1 MGPGNEAT
9 TGSQCGL
16 VLSVSI
22 SCVSVAEHVTKLTSG
37 FFLSSRSVLY
47 LPVQFPG
54 EVINYWL
61 QHSLIIFIIP
71 PYLIYIWGML
81 TAGYEG
87 EGVPL

>member
-9 TGSQCGL
+9 TGSHCGL

-22 SCVSVAEHVTKLTSG
+22 SYVSVAEHVTKLTSCL
-37 FFLSSRSVLY
+37 FLSSRSVLY
-47 LPVQFPG
+47 IPVQFPG

-61 QHSLIIFIIP
+61 QHFLIFIVP

-81 TAGYEG
+81 TAGYVG